1 MIAFA
6 CESWLEDLAG
16 APQPHTPLASRHL
29 ANHTPHDGALDAS
42 AAPPLTL
49 HALGAALFSAVLGS
63 ALTLRLLL
71 GFRAALALFFLLSR
85 HPTPCSRAMSRHLD
99 IDGSDSEHDGD
110 LNAVFGTGMTSDD
123 DGPKSTPARRK
134 SSASAIQRAAQAYS
148 DDEEEAPRG
157 AGAVPVRAPHD
168 GERFAD
174 GGGGRRSSRDG
185 YSSGGDLD
193 VDEEAGGRGE
203 GGRGKG
209 KGKAVRS
216 ADGGGGSGVRR
227 SSKGKGKAVRR
238 PDAAARRSPRDYD
251 DEEDDRWDSRGV
263 GKFDEAEEEPADG
276 PAKKKPKRGKNG
288 ALDEDAA
295 QESAVRFLVKM
306 MDARDEDFKSF
317 KRGQPALAKLR
328 DLPEVE
334 RMLCKVD
341 YRAPLLTNGLL
352 SVIKAWLDPMPDR
365 SLPNLRVRQ
374 VLLAALDAFPVD
386 EGWTDLLRSSTGLG
400 KVIHYLSRH
409 DDFEANK
416 RLARKLM
423 DKWSRPIFD
432 MSTDYSHLNADYERV
447 AAPER
452 NTSASGAAGF
462 ARNRTT
468 ILETG
473 RDRRASVAQHLQTE
487 RVGDAATAK
496 MMAKRDR
503 AMGDELKNVVRVPQ
517 RVSFSFTRVPESSS
531 LAGEGS
537 ASGAG
542 GTASGTRKKRSLDK
556 AVKGMKRKTQSRAV
570 NVSIEG
576 RDLH

>member
-1 MIAFA
+1 MSGHA
-6 CESWLEDLAG
+6 D
-16 APQPHTPLASRHL
+16 
-29 ANHTPHDGALDAS
+29 HDG
-42 AAPPLTL
+42 
-49 HALGAALFSAVLGS
+49 G
-63 ALTLRLLL
+63 
-71 GFRAALALFFLLSR
+71 
-85 HPTPCSRAMSRHLD
+85 
-99 IDGSDSEHDGD
+99 DSEHDGD
-110 LNAVFGTGMTSDD
+110 LNAVFGSDMSSSGE
-123 DGPKSTPARRK
+123 DGPKRTPARRK
-134 SSASAIQRAAQAYS
+134 SSAGNIQRAAQAYS
-148 DDEEEAPRG
+148 GDEEEAPR
-157 AGAVPVRAPHD
+157 RARGMPARALD
-168 GERFAD
+168 DEERLAD
-174 GGGGRRSSRDG
+174 GGGGGRSSRDG
-185 YSSGGDLD
+185 YDSGGDRDLG
-193 VDEEAGGRGE
+193 DEEAGGRGE
-203 GGRGKG
+203 RGRGHGKG

-216 ADGGGGSGVRR
+216 ADGSGSGGVRR

-238 PDAAARRSPRDYD
+238 TDAPAHRSSGDYD
-251 DEEDDRWDSRGV
+251 DEDEDRWDSRGV
-263 GKFDEAEEEPADG
+263 GKFDEAEEDPADG

-288 ALDEDAA
+288 ALDEEAA
-295 QESAVRFLVKM
+295 AESAVRFLVKM
-306 MDARDEDFKSF
+306 MDARDEDVKSF
-317 KRGQPALAKLR
+317 KRGEPALAKLR

-341 YRAPLLTNGLL
+341 YRAPLLANGLL

-452 NTSASGAAGF
+452 SSSAGGASEF
-462 ARNRTT
+462 ARTRST

-473 RDRRASVAQHLQTE
+473 RDRRASVAQHLQKE

-517 RVSFSFTRVPESSS
+517 RVSFSFTRVPEASS

-537 ASGAG
+537 ASGG
-542 GTASGTRKKRSLDK
+542 GGAASGTRKKRSLDK

>member
-1 MIAFA
+1 
-6 CESWLEDLAG
+6 
-16 APQPHTPLASRHL
+16 
-29 ANHTPHDGALDAS
+29 
-42 AAPPLTL
+42 
-49 HALGAALFSAVLGS
+49 
-63 ALTLRLLL
+63 
-71 GFRAALALFFLLSR
+71 
-85 HPTPCSRAMSRHLD
+85 MSRHLD
-99 IDGSDSEHDGD
+99 NDGGDSEHDGD
-110 LNAVFGTGMTSDD
+110 LNAVFGSDMSSSGD
-123 DGPKSTPARRK
+123 DGPKRTPARRK
-134 SSASAIQRAAQAYS
+134 SSASAIQRAARAYS

-157 AGAVPVRAPHD
+157 AGAAPARAPDD
-168 GERFAD
+168 GDRFGD

-185 YSSGGDLD
+185 YYSDGDRD
-193 VDEEAGGRGE
+193 VDEDAGGRGE
-203 GGRGKG
+203 GGRGRGKG
-209 KGKAVRS
+209 KGKAVRL
-216 ADGGGGSGVRR
+216 ADGDGGSGVRR

-238 PDAAARRSPRDYD
+238 PDAPGRRSPRDYD

-288 ALDEDAA
+288 ALDEDTAT
-295 QESAVRFLVKM
+295 ESAVRFLVTM

-328 DLPEVE
+328 ELPEVE

-341 YRAPLLTNGLL
+341 YRAPLLANGLL

-452 NTSASGAAGF
+452 NTSAGGAADF
-462 ARNRTT
+462 ARNRAT

-473 RDRRASVAQHLQTE
+473 RDRRASIAQHLQTE

-517 RVSFSFTRVPESSS
+517 RVSFSFTRVPEASS
-531 LAGEGS
+531 LVGEGS
-537 ASGAG
+537 ASGG
-542 GTASGTRKKRSLDK
+542 GGAASGTRKKRSLDK

>member
-1 MIAFA
+1 MWAWRRPR
-6 CESWLEDLAG
+6 SVRLRL
-16 APQPHTPLASRHL
+16 TPL
-29 ANHTPHDGALDAS
+29 D
-42 AAPPLTL
+42 AAPDTSTHSKRGLQQPSFSSTL
-49 HALGAALFSAVLGS
+49 GPVLAFIVTLLVHRRIRA
-63 ALTLRLLL
+63 ALTLC
-71 GFRAALALFFLLSR
+71 FLLPR
-85 HPTPCSRAMSRHLD
+85 HPSPADAMSGYVDR
-99 IDGSDSEHDGD
+99 DGGDSEHDGD
-110 LNAVFGTGMTSDD
+110 LNAVFGSDMSSSGD
-123 DGPKSTPARRK
+123 DGPKRTPARRK
-134 SSASAIQRAAQAYS
+134 SSSSNAQRAAQAYS
-148 DDEEEAPRG
+148 DDEEEAPRR
-157 AGAVPVRAPHD
+157 AGGVPARAPD
-168 GERFAD
+168 VGERLAD
-174 GGGGRRSSRDG
+174 VGGGGRSSHDD
-185 YSSGGDLD
+185 YYSGGDRD
-193 VDEEAGGRGE
+193 MDEDAGGRGE
-203 GGRGKG
+203 RGRGRGKG
-209 KGKAVRS
+209 KGKAVRT
-216 ADGGGGSGVRR
+216 ADGGGSGSGRR
-227 SSKGKGKAVRR
+227 SSKGKGKAVRQA
-238 PDAAARRSPRDYD
+238 DAPARRSSGDYD

-288 ALDEDAA
+288 ALDEEAA
-295 QESAVRFLVKM
+295 AESAVRFLVKM

-341 YRAPLLTNGLL
+341 YRAPLLANGLL

-452 NTSASGAAGF
+452 SSSAGGASEF
-462 ARNRTT
+462 ARNRST
-468 ILETG
+468 ILESG
-473 RDRRASVAQHLQTE
+473 RDRRASVAQHLQKE

-517 RVSFSFTRVPESSS
+517 RVSFSFTRVPEASS

-537 ASGAG
+537 ASGG
-542 GTASGTRKKRSLDK
+542 GGAASGTRKKRSLDK

>member
-1 MIAFA
+1 M
-6 CESWLEDLAG
+6 SGHHD
-16 APQPHTPLASRHL
+16 
-29 ANHTPHDGALDAS
+29 HDG
-42 AAPPLTL
+42 
-49 HALGAALFSAVLGS
+49 G
-63 ALTLRLLL
+63 
-71 GFRAALALFFLLSR
+71 
-85 HPTPCSRAMSRHLD
+85 
-99 IDGSDSEHDGD
+99 DSEHDGD
-110 LNAVFGTGMTSDD
+110 LNAVFGSDMSSSGE
-123 DGPKSTPARRK
+123 DGPKRTPARRK
-134 SSASAIQRAAQAYS
+134 SLSGNIQRAALAYS
-148 DDEEEAPRG
+148 DDEEEAPRRTSG
-157 AGAVPVRAPHD
+157 TPARARDD
-168 GERFAD
+168 GESSGD
-174 GGGGRRSSRDG
+174 GGGGGRASRDG
-185 YSSGGDLD
+185 YYGGDRD
-193 VDEEAGGRGE
+193 EDEEAGGRGE
-203 GGRGKG
+203 RGRGVRGKG

-216 ADGGGGSGVRR
+216 TDGGGGSGGRR
-227 SSKGKGKAVRR
+227 SSKGKEKAVRR
-238 PDAAARRSPRDYD
+238 ADAPSRRPTGDFE

-263 GKFDEAEEEPADG
+263 GKFDEAEEEPVDG

-288 ALDEDAA
+288 ALDEEAA
-295 QESAVRFLVKM
+295 EESAVRFLVKM
-306 MDARDEDFKSF
+306 MDARDGDFKSF
-317 KRGQPALAKLR
+317 KRGEPALAKLR
-328 DLPEVE
+328 ELPEVE

-341 YRAPLLTNGLL
+341 YRAPLLANGLL

-386 EGWTDLLRSSTGLG
+386 ERWMESLRSSNGLG

-452 NTSASGAAGF
+452 STSAGGASDF
-462 ARNRTT
+462 VRARST
-468 ILETG
+468 ILESG

-496 MMAKRDR
+496 MMAKRER

-517 RVSFSFTRVPESSS
+517 RVSFSFTRVPETPS
-531 LAGEGS
+531 LTGEGS
-537 ASGAG
+537 ASGGGGAG
-542 GTASGTRKKRSLDK
+542 SGTRKKRSLDK

-570 NVSIEG
+570 HVSIEG